1 MVEVFTYGNGV
12 MLIALF
18 QAVAALTSTPDYME
32 LIRIIFMVS
41 TLVVMIEIVWT
52 GRFKATARL
61 FTIILLMN
69 AAILTTADVNVT
81 DQVNPANSG
90 LVADVPA
97 GLAAPLALSTAIGNW
112 ATGAFE
118 TIFSMPNDLRYKS
131 NGLLF
136 ASRMVENSTQF
147 EITDAR
153 MSKNMSE
160 FAQGCIYY
168 GAMAS
173 WFSLDT
179 VMESANIWAA
189 LPATSFGNAIFVNYD
204 DGGATNL
211 WGCKDVRTFLEADW
225 ANAIDDMASVYG
237 QRIFPQDIETVA
249 KAKLLSVVPQAYTYM
264 ANISSTAASI
274 VQQNAMMN
282 TMKRSFTNLA
292 NDAGAIGAAQDYAL
306 AQAEAQQRTTYATLG
321 AMAGRM
327 MSLFSNVLET
337 LIYGIFPIAFVF
349 TLVALMQGKAI
360 LTYIKLLFWLQLW
373 PPMFA
378 ILNFALS
385 VYAAEAT
392 TAAAMQAGGGTAVLN
407 MLTYTG
413 IRAINS
419 DMSAMAGYLS
429 WMIPMFSWAIV
440 SGSGFA
446 AAQLASSLG
455 SVAQSSG
462 STAATAVSSG
472 NLSLGNLSAGNFSYG
487 NSQLKNHSGFNSSLF
502 QSKSSPSMDHGR
514 GSFVDPSTGTTFT
527 NSAGG
532 IQTMSTQQNST
543 PITANLASSL
553 KSTVGTS
560 LNNAISAARTSTSAF
575 MSSTGAAYNAMSNLR
590 QSSGS
595 GSNSSTGWDQKKSA
609 QFGQDYSKMTSAA
622 EKFGKDNGLSTDEAV
637 AILASAGLTSSAG
650 FSALGNGIT
659 IGGDGKLQYNGKSI
673 SSETWKAGQD
683 YAIQSNFGE
692 KYAAATASA
701 ETLSASNTQ
710 SSNKT
715 LANDVSASTSSQ
727 QSSSNQLQASL
738 SNTSTWQSLSTRLS
752 DQGAS
757 GGSAA
762 VGAFLQYAQG
772 QGYSLP
778 ALDAKMAQMSN
789 TNGDASGA
797 TREMNDLVAG
807 FVQGQAAEMTKVA
820 ATSSVHDSGVRQF
833 NAGNSAEVA
842 EASAGV
848 GTQAQTQATAVATA
862 ANNTGVPTTGD
873 ISTAVAK
880 TQATVESNSNNI
892 NTAIESSKERINTNS
907 VPMINEVRFNT
918 DSQNQD
924 LMGQT
929 LQNSGEKAVDM
940 VGDAKNAAADMFTD
954 VIKK

>member
-637 AILASAGLTSSAG
+637 AILASAGLTTSAG

-659 IGGDGKLQYNGKSI
+659 LGGSGRLSYNGKSV
-673 SSETWKAGQD
+673 SAETWKAAQD
-683 YAIQSNFGE
+683 FSKQSNFGE

-701 ETLSASNTQ
+701 ETLSGSNTQ